1 MVQTPIK
8 PAETG
13 SITLEAFLEMPETQP
28 ASEYIDGQ
36 IFQKPMPKG
45 KHSRIQK
52 RLTFKV
58 ESVLLE
64 GSIAEAF
71 PELRCVF
78 GERAIVPDIAVFQSH
93 RIPRD
98 EDGEIGNVFAIAPDW
113 IIEILSPNQSEGKV
127 RAKILHSLDHG
138 CVMGWLIDPA
148 AHEVIAYPYNDRPR
162 SFTDPAAILP
172 VPEWAS
178 ALQLSVGEL
187 FDWLN
192 A

>member
-1 MVQTPIK
+1 MVQTPIA
-8 PAETG
+8 PTTPG
-13 SITLEAFLEMPETQP
+13 SITLEAFLKMPETQP

-36 IFQKPMPKG
+36 ILQKPMPKG

-78 GERAIVPDIAVFQSH
+78 GGRAIVPHIAVFQSH

-98 EDGEIGNVFAIAPDW
+98 EDGEIGNLFAIAPDW
-113 IIEILSPNQSEGKV
+113 IIEILSPDQGHGKITS
-127 RAKILHSLDHG
+127 KILHCLDHG
-138 CVMGWLIDPA
+138 CVMGWLIVPET
-148 AHEVIAYPYNDRPR
+148 HEVIVYPYNDRTR
-162 SFTDPAAILP
+162 SFQTP
-172 VPEWAS
+172 
-178 ALQLSVGEL
+178 LQSSPYQHGPQPYNSPSMNCLAG
-187 FDWLN
+187 
-192 A
+192 